1 MQMKLTAIVL
11 AAAMMIV
18 FTGCAGVM
26 DTARE
31 RPGATVGAGVGAT
44 AGAVL
49 GGDTKGSIV
58 GGLIG
63 ALVGGAVG
71 HYAYDRRQ
79 DRQETAQRYDYTP
92 ESGTQLNIE
101 DSAAQP
107 ARVSPGDAVEIEM
120 TYALLNPSEQ
130 AQTRVT
136 EIREI
141 THDGQLVGR
150 LESEVDQVDGTYTST
165 VPIQLPEQAEAG
177 TYEVKTIVRTAE
189 GSAEDTTS
197 FTVG

>member
-1 MQMKLTAIVL
+1 MQMKLTAVVL
-11 AAAMMIV
+11 IAAMAI
-18 FTGCAGVM
+18 FSTGCAGVM
-26 DTARE
+26 ETARE

-49 GGDTKGSIV
+49 GGDTTGAIV
-58 GGLIG
+58 GGLLG

-71 HYAYDRRQ
+71 HYAYDQRQ

-101 DSAAQP
+101 ESAAQP
-107 ARVSPGDAVEIEM
+107 AQVSPGDSIDIEM

-141 THDGQLVGR
+141 THNGQLVGR
-150 LESEVDQVDGTYTST
+150 LEQEVEHVDGTYTSN
-165 VPIQLPEQAEAG
+165 VPIQLPEQAESG
-177 TYEVKTIVRTAE
+177 TYEVRTIVRTPDQT
-189 GSAEDTTS
+189 AEDSTT